1 MNNPM
6 NAMLQF
12 INSGGNP
19 RQFVENNLK
28 NNPQFNQAYQQ
39 LKGMMSNSKMSSKDF
54 ALQYFKD
61 RGVDPKQ
68 VEMLVNRLGV
78 K

>member
-19 RQFVENNLK
+19 KQFVENNLK

-54 ALQYFKD
+54 AMQYFQKM
-61 RGVDPKQ
+61 GVDPKQ
-68 VEMLVNRLGV
+68 VEMFASKLGV

>member
-12 INSGGNP
+12 INNGGNP
-19 RQFVENNLK
+19 KQFVENNLK
-28 NNPQFNQAYQQ
+28 NNPQFNQMYQQ
-39 LKGMMSNSKMSSKDF
+39 IKGMMSNSNMSSKDF
-54 ALQYFKD
+54 AMQYFQKM
-61 RGVDPKQ
+61 GVDPKQ
-68 VEMLVNRLGV
+68 VEIFASRLGV

>member
-39 LKGMMSNSKMSSKDF
+39 LKGVMANSNMSSKEF
-54 ALQYFKD
+54 ALKYFKD

-68 VEMLVNRLGV
+68 VEMLVSRLGV

>member
-19 RQFVENNLK
+19 KQFVENNLK
-28 NNPQFNQAYQQ
+28 NNPQFNQMYQQ
-39 LKGMMSNSKMSSKDF
+39 LKGMMSNSNMSGKDF
-54 ALQYFKD
+54 AMQYFQKM
-61 RGVDPKQ
+61 GVDPKQ
-68 VEMLVNRLGV
+68 VEMLASKLGV